1 MIIAIDGPSG
11 AGKSTVAKLLSKSL
25 NFEYIDTGAM
35 YRALAY
41 KAFKKNIDICKDNE
55 DKINEMLNNTIID
68 YQNNCIFLDGENVND
83 KIRDE
88 HISKLSSKI
97 SAISS
102 VRLKMIDLQ
111 RNISKNKSVVMDGRD
126 IGTAV
131 FPNAQYK
138 FFITA
143 SVDERAKRRYNE
155 LIQKGVDVCYEE
167 VKSDIIKRDN
177 NDISREIS
185 PLKMADDA
193 IYIDTTDNEI
203 DSVVKE
209 ILNHVHGGGRDVL

>member
-11 AGKSTVAKLLSKSL
+11 AGKSTIAKLLSKSL

-41 KAFKKNIDICKDNE
+41 KAFQKGIDICKDNE
-55 DKINEMLNNTIID
+55 DKINEMLKNTIID

-88 HISKLSSKI
+88 HISKLSSI
-97 SAISS
+97 VSAIPV

-111 RNISKNKSVVMDGRD
+111 RIISKNKSVVMDGRD

-131 FPNAQYK
+131 FPNADYK

-155 LIQKGVDVCYEE
+155 LIQKGMNVCYEG

-177 NDISREIS
+177 NDISREFS

-193 IYIDTTDNEI
+193 IYIDTTDSDI

-209 ILNHVHGGGRDVL
+209 ILNHVHRGGRDVL